1 MKEYQSPEM
10 ADAMAYAKEAIEWV
24 ISDIERASIK
34 GEAKTAGFILIS
46 CAIDVLATL
55 YAGKDSNGKIYAR
68 FISRFF
74 DKNLYDGDDLW
85 HNLRNGL
92 VHNYTIHKSK
102 YVLTDGHSHLHGLPY
117 EPDGDKTVLNLEN
130 FFEDLVKAKQ
140 TFFAMLKASQD
151 HRENVKRRVS
161 KVGVLGLVPFPPKLA
176 YGEQGSSGS
185 SAVGVS

>member
-1 MKEYQSPEM
+1 MKEHQSPEM
-10 ADAMAYAKEAIEWV
+10 ADAKRAIEWV

-46 CAIDVLATL
+46 CAIDFLATL

-68 FISRFF
+68 FIGRFF

-85 HNLRNGL
+85 RNLRNGV

-102 YVLTDGHSHLHGLPY
+102 YVLTDGHPHRHGLPY
-117 EPDGDKTVLNLEN
+117 DPDGEKTILNLEN

-140 TFFAMLKASQD
+140 TFLALLEASPDLQ
-151 HRENVKRRVS
+151 ENVKRRVS
-161 KVGVLGLVPFPPKLA
+161 EVGVLGLVPFPPELA
-176 YGEQGSSGS
+176 YNVRESSGS
-185 SAVGVS
+185 STVGVS